1 MGELLT
7 AMLTCKEVSR
17 SIASDE
23 LGAVDWKRRLA
34 VKFHLLMCRHCRRYA
49 RQIQEIG
56 DAAKQVFGGDSPDQE
71 ARDRLRDSI
80 LDQIPTNQN
89 DKSDTGV

>member
-1 MGELLT
+1 MGGHLT

-23 LGAVDWKRRLA
+23 VGAVDWKRRLA
-34 VKFHLLMCRHCRRYA
+34 VKFHLFMCRHCRRYA

-56 DAAKQVFGGDSPDQE
+56 VAAKQVFGGDSPDRE
-71 ARDRLRDSI
+71 AHDRLRDSI
-80 LDQIPTNQN
+80 LNQIPTSQN
-89 DKSDTGV
+89 DKSDTRV